1 MGGCWANMSLPA
13 GEVGFELVEP
23 VFEFCGLTLKD
34 GPEFVV
40 VGVELVGQ
48 GDTTG
53 VDAVAGGG

>member
-1 MGGCWANMSLPA
+1 MFLQA
-13 GEVGFELVEP
+13 GEVGVELIEA

-34 GPEFVV
+34 GQEFVV

-53 VDAVAGGG
+53 ADAVAGGG

>member
-1 MGGCWANMSLPA
+1 MSLQA
-13 GEVGFELVEP
+13 GEVGLELAET

-53 VDAVAGGG
+53 ADAVASGG